1 MTNIKGQSLYVL
13 VLLALG
19 ACLAAAGC
27 GGDEEGKPIPAAT
40 ATALQSQLDNI
51 QARVDNGS
59 AGACRDIVEGSRGP
73 NKQQVQQ
80 LIDSMPDSV
89 DSDVRS
95 ALQDSFDNLWDL
107 VDQDCQDKADK
118 EQSQKQEQPEE
129 PTQTETTPTETTP
142 TETTPTETT
151 PTETTP
157 PSEGNDNN
165 GGGGTGNGNG
175 NGNGNGLG
183 GGVAPDG
190 ADLGGG

>member
-1 MTNIKGQSLYVL
+1 MTLRNGIS
-13 VLLALG
+13 VLLVVG

-27 GGDEEGKPIPAAT
+27 GSDNEGKPIPAAT
-40 ATALQSQLDNI
+40 ASALQTELDNI

-59 AGACRDIVEGSRGP
+59 AGACRDILEGSRGP
-73 NKQQVQQ
+73 NKQRVQQ

-107 VDQDCQDKADK
+107 VEQDCQDKADK
-118 EQSQKQEQPEE
+118 EGSQKQAPPEQ

-157 PSEGNDNN
+157 PSDTSDNK
-165 GGGGTGNGNG
+165 GGGTPGA
-175 NGNGNGLG
+175 GNGNGLG
-183 GGVAPDG
+183 GGVSPDG
-190 ADLGGG
+190 ADLGAAE

>member
-1 MTNIKGQSLYVL
+1 MTLRNGIS
-13 VLLALG
+13 VLLVVG

-27 GGDEEGKPIPAAT
+27 GSDNEGKPIPAAT
-40 ATALQSQLDNI
+40 ASALQTELDNI

-59 AGACRDIVEGSRGP
+59 AGACRDILEGSRGP
-73 NKQQVQQ
+73 NKQRVQQ

-107 VDQDCQDKADK
+107 VEQDCQDKADK
-118 EQSQKQEQPEE
+118 EGSQKQAPPEQ

-157 PSEGNDNN
+157 PSDTSDNN
-165 GGGGTGNGNG
+165 GGGTPGAGNG

-183 GGVAPDG
+183 GGVSPDG
-190 ADLGGG
+190 ADLGAAE

>member
-1 MTNIKGQSLYVL
+1 MTLRKGIT

-27 GGDEEGKPIPAAT
+27 GGDDEGKPIPAAT

-59 AGACRDIVEGSRGP
+59 AGACRDILEGSRGP

-118 EQSQKQEQPEE
+118 EQSQQQQQQEQPEQ

-157 PSEGNDNN
+157 PSEGNGNN
-165 GGGGTGNGNG
+165 GGGTPGNGNG
-175 NGNGNGLG
+175 NDNGLG

>member
-1 MTNIKGQSLYVL
+1 MTLRKGIT

-27 GGDEEGKPIPAAT
+27 GGDDEGKPIPAAT
-40 ATALQSQLDNI
+40 ATALQSELDNI

-59 AGACRDIVEGSRGP
+59 AGACRDILEGSRGP
-73 NKQQVQQ
+73 NKQRVQQ

-118 EQSQKQEQPEE
+118 EQSQMQEQPEE
-129 PTQTETTPTETTP
+129 QPTQTETTPTETTP

-165 GGGGTGNGNG
+165 GGGAPGNGNG
-175 NGNGNGLG
+175 NGNSNG
-183 GGVAPDG
+183 GGVSPDG
-190 ADLGGG
+190 ADLGAAE

>member
-40 ATALQSQLDNI
+40 ATALQAQLDNI

-89 DSDVRS
+89 DSDLRS

-190 ADLGGG
+190 ADVGGG

>member
-1 MTNIKGQSLYVL
+1 MNLKGQSLYVL
-13 VLLALG
+13 VIALV
-19 ACLAAAGC
+19 AAVAATGC
-27 GGDEEGKPIPAAT
+27 GGDDEGKPIPSAT

-59 AGACRDIVEGSRGP
+59 AGACRDILEGSRGP

-95 ALQDSFDNLWDL
+95 ALQDSFDNLWNL
-107 VDQDCQDKADK
+107 VEQDCQDKADK
-118 EQSQKQEQPEE
+118 EESQKQEQPEQQ

-157 PSEGNDNN
+157 PSETNGN
-165 GGGGTGNGNG
+165 GGVPGTGNGNG
-175 NGNGNGLG
+175 NGNGNDLG
-183 GGVAPDG
+183 GGASPDG

>member
-1 MTNIKGQSLYVL
+1 MTLRKGITM
-13 VLLALG
+13 LLALG

-27 GGDEEGKPIPAAT
+27 GGDDEGKPIPAAT

-59 AGACRDIVEGSRGP
+59 AGACRDILEGSRGP

-118 EQSQKQEQPEE
+118 EQSQQQQQQQQEQPEQ

-157 PSEGNDNN
+157 PSEGNGNN
-165 GGGGTGNGNG
+165 GGGTPGNGNG
-175 NGNGNGLG
+175 NGNDLG